1 MKIKMVKMGS
11 DIDETRNYRIR
22 GIVPTSDE
30 KYLFIEI
37 MLGHRP
43 DIKYTNLSNS
53 EYKKEYPHEEYVW
66 ISSCFRVDIPKD
78 YRYSSSPE
86 FSEYNYKHF
95 HELAHTKSNIVKVLQ
110 IFNTDIEDIELT
122 DDYYLDKYCEEKG
135 FFEMYDK
142 RLKHITEPTEIIVF
156 PFRKESKAR
165 VKMQY
170 TCYASNGTKC
180 SDELQEFITVEDL
193 VKQYGKNKIQELA
206 YSFIERRCSN
216 IEDLQE
222 REKYRKNKQEAFC
235 EVIKEIE
242 QTNNLQKAAEI
253 DELYDLDY

>member
-37 MLGHRP
+37 MLGNRP
-43 DIKYTNLSNS
+43 NIKNTNLSES
-53 EYKKEYPHEEYVW
+53 EYKKEYPYEEYVW
-66 ISSCFRVDIPKD
+66 ISACFRVDIPKD

-86 FSEYNYKHF
+86 YSEYHYKHF
-95 HELAHTKSNIVKVLQ
+95 HQLAHTKSNIVKVLQ
-110 IFNTDIEDIELT
+110 IFNPNIEDIELT
-122 DDYYLDKYCEEKG
+122 NDYYLDKFCEEKG

-142 RLKHITEPTEIIVF
+142 RLVHTCEPTEIIVC
-156 PFRKESKAR
+156 PFRKEGKAR
-165 VKMQY
+165 VKMLY

-180 SDELQEFITVEDL
+180 SEELQEYITIENL
-193 VKQYGKNKIQELA
+193 INQYGKSKIQELA
-206 YSFIERRCSN
+206 YKFIERKCSN

-222 REKYRKNKQEAFC
+222 KEKYRQNKQEAFS
-235 EVIKEIE
+235 EIIKEIE

-253 DELYDLDY
+253 DELYDMDY